1 MEVVSCSCQSIPI
14 PRGFVVQWMFGYA
27 LGQRM
32 NLIRIEYDGHVSTVL
47 QDHCGSSMGIQG
59 VHPHTATLS
68 AACRLHFDPST

>member
-1 MEVVSCSCQSIPI
+1 MADGG
-14 PRGFVVQWMFGYA
+14 GFLLVPVHSNPPW
-27 LGQRM
+27 M